1 MQPRPNAANEYASKP
16 AGFDGAAYTGATA
29 YVGGLPAGLGASGKP
44 QIGAAANPYARQAA
58 QQYKST
64 NVTTANPVTLVLMM
78 YDGAVRF
85 IRQGAAAIEAREY
98 ESANTNIVRAQDIIA
113 ELSGALDMNQG
124 EIAENLSRMYDYMQT
139 RLVEAN
145 VRKETA
151 PLEEVERLLQELR
164 EAWEQISRGEGAVK
178 AGDSI

>member
-1 MQPRPNAANEYASKP
+1 MNEYEAKTTSP
-16 AGFDGAAYTGATA
+16 GGAAYASASA
-29 YVGGLPAGLGASGKP
+29 YGGLPAGLGGAGRAPSGV
-44 QIGAAANPYARQAA
+44 AANPYAQQAA

-85 IRQGAAAIEAREY
+85 IRQGAAAIEARDF
-98 ESANTNIVRAQDIIA
+98 ESANTNIVRAQDIVA

-124 EIAENLSRMYDYMQT
+124 EVAENLLQMYGYMQT

-164 EAWEQISRGEGAVK
+164 EAWEQISRGEGAVR
-178 AGDSI
+178 AGDGI